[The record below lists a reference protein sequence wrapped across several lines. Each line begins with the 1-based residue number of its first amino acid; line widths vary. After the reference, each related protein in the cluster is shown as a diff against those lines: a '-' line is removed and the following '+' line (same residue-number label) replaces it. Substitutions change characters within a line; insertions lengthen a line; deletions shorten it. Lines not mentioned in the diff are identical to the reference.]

1 MRSAI
6 QTRHEDVSATPL
18 LLGELLS
25 RRRADAADRCALID
39 PPDRARVTDGP
50 AQRLTWREVGER
62 VDRLSLALLDA
73 GVGKGSIVLSPAPTA
88 HETLIVQL
96 AILRLGAICAPVPIQ
111 YRAHELSRLM
121 DLVQPVAIVGF
132 ARLGKFAHMQM
143 LRELVEQRGQDVA
156 LLGYGPDLP
165 DGVTA
170 LDPDAARPPDEAELQ
185 RLARH
190 DAALQLDPDD
200 TALIVFSSGSE
211 AAPKA
216 VRRSHANQMHQRRF
230 LADIGGLQEGACFM
244 SPRMLNTIGAITTG
258 LVPWLDLGGRMVLH
272 HPFDME
278 VFLQQIRDERPEMTS
293 CPPAILQM
301 ILQRLDAGE
310 AVDLSSL
317 HHITSGSAQLS
328 PSVVH
333 AFRERFGISIVNVYG
348 SSEGALLVS
357 SEADLKAP
365 EDRAAFFPAYGWN
378 GYRSALPCATE
389 VETRLASPESGEI
402 ITEPGIPGE
411 LCIRSPLVFD
421 SYWNDPARTAAAF
434 DGDGYYHT
442 GDLFEHA
449 GGGRPYYRFVG
460 RLKNMIVRGGMNIS
474 AEEVEGLLIDHPK
487 LREVCVVGRPDPKL
501 GEIVAAVVVPKRGQ
515 SVTLDELIAYLRDD
529 CHVAV
534 FKLPQHLTVI
544 NHMPRSGG
552 GKVDIGALRDLVA
565 TDARKEPEKE
575 TT

>member
-1 MRSAI
+1 MCSAV

-18 LLGELLS
+18 LLGELLL

-73 GVGKGSIVLSPAPTA
+73 GIRKFSMVLSPAPTV
-88 HETLIVQL
+88 HETIIVHL
-96 AILRLGAICAPVPIQ
+96 AILRMGAICAPVPIQ
-111 YRAHELSRLM
+111 YREHELARLM
-121 DLVQPVAIVGF
+121 DVVEPDAIVGF
-132 ARLGKFAHMQM
+132 ARLGKFAHMRM
-143 LRELVEQRGQDVA
+143 LHDLVAKRGQDIA
-156 LLGYGPDLP
+156 LLAYGPDLP
-165 DGVTA
+165 DGVIA
-170 LDPDAARPPDEAELQ
+170 LDPDAVRAPDGAEMQ
-185 RLARH
+185 RLARY

-200 TALIVFSSGSE
+200 TAMIVFSSGSE
-211 AAPKA
+211 ASPKA
-216 VRRSHANQMHQRRF
+216 VRRSHSNQMHQRRF
-230 LADIGGLQEGACFM
+230 LADIGGLQDGACFM

-258 LVPWLDLGGRMVLH
+258 LVPWLELGGRMVLH
-272 HPFDME
+272 QPFDME
-278 VFLQQIRDERPEMTS
+278 VFLQQIRHERPEMTS
-293 CPPAILQM
+293 APPAILQM
-301 ILQRLDAGE
+301 ILQRDDAGE

-333 AFRERFGISIVNVYG
+333 AFRERFGIDIVNVYG

-357 SEADLKAP
+357 SEADMAAP

-378 GYRSALPCATE
+378 GFRSALPCATE
-389 VETRLASPESGEI
+389 VETKLVSPDTGEV
-402 ITEPGIPGE
+402 ITEPGVPGE
-411 LCIRSPLVFD
+411 LCVRSPLVFD

-434 DGDGYYHT
+434 DDDGYYRT

-474 AEEVEGLLIDHPK
+474 AEEIEGLLIDHPK

-501 GEIVAAVVVPKRGQ
+501 GEIVAAVVVPKPGQ

-544 NHMPRSGG
+544 EHIPRAGG

-565 TDARKEPEKE
+565 TDARKETEKE